1 MSQRDAFLKEF
12 RGEKIGLLNDQSSEE
27 EQFQNEVLRPILKLQ
42 NDLILLS
49 FQSYLSINKIN
60 FNSFTVDKK
69 LHLIEST
76 VQKDSKLRD
85 TLKGIIIGLF
95 TSNDYLL
102 YSNNPSNYNKR
113 IRSMLIERLKSQ
125 VQLFENKNL

>member
-27 EQFQNEVLRPILKLQ
+27 EQFQNEVLRPILKFQ